1 MNAPSDFNKVIVS
14 HYEMF
19 SSLSISFD
27 NSGYLRFKTGT
38 ELLSLLIDRVRWKR
52 GKAGFY
58 FRISRGNTDK
68 WEKLR

>member
-1 MNAPSDFNKVIVS
+1 MNAPSDFNKVIFS
-14 HYEMF
+14 HYELF

-27 NSGYLRFKTGT
+27 NSGYLRCKTGT
-38 ELLSLLIDRVRWKR
+38 ELLIDRVRWKW

-58 FRISRGNTDK
+58 FRINRGSTDK